1 MSPGDEAFG
10 AVGGRRDS
18 LNIQEE
24 QIKTVK
30 EMAKTDKQSKDQS
43 QTGRPRKG
51 AFRAAKQSGG

>member
-1 MSPGDEAFG
+1 
-10 AVGGRRDS
+10 VGGRRDS

-43 QTGRPRKG
+43 PTGRPKKG
-51 AFRAAKQSGG
+51 ALEQPSKAEGRR